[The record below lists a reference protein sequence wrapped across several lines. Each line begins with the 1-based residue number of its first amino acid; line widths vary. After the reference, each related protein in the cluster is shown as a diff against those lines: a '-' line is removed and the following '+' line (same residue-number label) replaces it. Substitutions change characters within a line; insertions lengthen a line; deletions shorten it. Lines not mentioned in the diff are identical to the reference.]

1 MDGALCRPLGGS
13 QLHPDLPVSRIGSPP
28 GRCAACGGEEGRKLA
43 AIDHITG
50 EQFEVLVCSRCG
62 LGRTD
67 PAPDDLLRY
76 YPIGYYGS
84 GGIRFNPLVE
94 AAIRTSR
101 GARVAAVTR
110 AHPAPGAVLDIG
122 CGRGLMLSDLARR
135 GWRTVGVEMSEA
147 ASRHAREVLGL
158 DVRVGDLAGCEFPSA
173 SFDVVTLFHVL
184 EHLPDPD
191 AALAEARRV
200 ITPDGRLLV
209 EVPNFGSLQSQLT
222 GGKGFHLD
230 APRHLFHFTR
240 AALLQLLGRAGFE
253 PLGVATH
260 SFEFGYFGMLQSLLN
275 LATLRQNAL
284 YEMLKNRTA
293 RPPDAPGRDVA
304 ATLALLLPAGLV
316 SLPLEAGAA
325 AFGRGAV
332 LRVLARPR

>member
-1 MDGALCRPLGGS
+1 MSRTGS
-13 QLHPDLPVSRIGSPP
+13 LP
-28 GRCAACGGEEGRKLA
+28 GRCAACGGEEGRRLA
-43 AIDHITG
+43 AVDHITG
-50 EQFEVLVCSRCG
+50 ERFEVVVCSRCG

-67 PAPDDLLRY
+67 PAPADLLRH
-76 YPIGYYGS
+76 YPTGYYGS

-110 AHPAPGAVLDIG
+110 ARAAPGAILDIG
-122 CGRGLMLSDLARR
+122 CGRGLMLYDLARR

-158 DVRVGDLAGCEFPSA
+158 DVRVGDLAGCKFPGA

-191 AALAEARRV
+191 NALSEARRV

-209 EVPNFGSLQSQLT
+209 EVPNFGSLQSRLT
-222 GGKGFHLD
+222 GGKGFHVD

-240 AALLQLLGRAGFE
+240 ASLVELLERAGFE

-275 LATLRQNAL
+275 VATLRQNAL

>member
-1 MDGALCRPLGGS
+1 VGPR
-13 QLHPDLPVSRIGSPP
+13 
-28 GRCAACGGEEGRKLA
+28 LA
-43 AIDHITG
+43 ALDHITG
-50 EQFEVLVCSRCG
+50 QRFQVVVCSRCG

-67 PAPDDLLRY
+67 PAPADLLRY
-76 YPIGYYGS
+76 YPTGYYGS

-110 AHPAPGAVLDIG
+110 AHPEPGAILDIG

-135 GWRTVGVEMSEA
+135 GWRAVGVEMSDA

-158 DVRVGDLAGCEFPSA
+158 DVRVGDLLGCKFQAA

-200 ITPDGRLLV
+200 IAPGGRLLL
-209 EVPNFGSLQSQLT
+209 EVPNFGSLQSRLAK
-222 GGKGFHLD
+222 GRGFHVD

-240 AALLQLLGRAGFE
+240 AALLEMLQRAGFE
-253 PLGVATH
+253 MLRVSTH
-260 SFEFGYFGMLQSLLN
+260 SFEFGYYGMLQSLLN
-275 LATLRQNAL
+275 LATRRQNVL
-284 YEMLKNRTA
+284 YEVLKNRTA
-293 RPPDAPGRDVA
+293 RPPASLGGDLAT
-304 ATLALLLPAGLV
+304 TLALLLPAGTV
-316 SLPLEAGAA
+316 SLPLEAAA
-325 AFGRGAV
+325 AALGRGAV

>member
-1 MDGALCRPLGGS
+1 
-13 QLHPDLPVSRIGSPP
+13 VSRIGSPP

-284 YEMLKNRTA
+284 YEMLKNRSA
-293 RPPDAPGRDVA
+293 RPPESLGRDVA
-304 ATLALLLPAGLV
+304 ATLTLILPAGIV
-316 SLPLEAGAA
+316 SLPLEAAAA

>member
-1 MDGALCRPLGGS
+1 
-13 QLHPDLPVSRIGSPP
+13 VSRTASPP
-28 GRCAACGGEEGRKLA
+28 GRCASCGGEEGRRLTA
-43 AIDHITG
+43 VDHISG
-50 EQFEVLVCSRCG
+50 EAFELAVCSRCG

-67 PAPDDLLRY
+67 PAPADLLPY
-76 YPIGYYGS
+76 YPTGYYGS
-84 GGIRFNPLVE
+84 GGIRFNRVVE

-101 GARVAAVTR
+101 SSRVAEVTR
-110 AHPAPGAVLDIG
+110 AHPEPGAILDVG
-122 CGRGLMLSDLARR
+122 CGRGLMLSELANR
-135 GWRTVGVEMSEA
+135 GWRAVGVEMSDV

-158 DVRVGDLAGCEFPSA
+158 DVRVGDLAGCEFPAA

-200 ITPDGRLLV
+200 ITARGWLLV
-209 EVPNFGSLQSQLT
+209 EVPNFGSLQSRLA
-222 GGKGFHLD
+222 GGRGFHVD

-240 AALLQLLGRAGFE
+240 AALLQSLERAGFE
-253 PLGVATH
+253 PLRVATH
-260 SFEFGYFGMLQSLLN
+260 SFEFGYYGMLQSLLN
-275 LATLRQNAL
+275 LATRRQNAL

-293 RPPDAPGRDVA
+293 RPPGSLGGDVA
-304 ATLALLLPAGLV
+304 ATLALLLPAGIV

-325 AFGRGAV
+325 AVGRGAV

>member
-1 MDGALCRPLGGS
+1 
-13 QLHPDLPVSRIGSPP
+13 
-28 GRCAACGGEEGRKLA
+28 
-43 AIDHITG
+43 
-50 EQFEVLVCSRCG
+50 
-62 LGRTD
+62 
-67 PAPDDLLRY
+67 
-76 YPIGYYGS
+76 
-84 GGIRFNPLVE
+84 
-94 AAIRTSR
+94 
-101 GARVAAVTR
+101 VAAVTR

-122 CGRGLMLSDLARR
+122 CGRGLMLYGLARR

-275 LATLRQNAL
+275 VATLRQNAL
-284 YEMLKNRTA
+284 YEMLKNRSA
-293 RPPDAPGRDVA
+293 RPPESLGRDVA
-304 ATLALLLPAGLV
+304 ATLTLILPAGIV
-316 SLPLEAGAA
+316 SLPLEAAAA